1 MLRWLLW
8 LTVGALLL
16 LRSGTLVTTR
26 SGALIFGPAVFS
38 GVTVMWLLVTLAVV
52 WRRLARTNQ

>member
-16 LRSGTLVTTR
+16 FRGGTLVTTR
-26 SGALIFGPAVFS
+26 SGALVFGPAVFS
-38 GVTVMWLLVTLAVV
+38 GAAVMWLLVTLAVV
-52 WRRLARTNQ
+52 WRRLVRANE